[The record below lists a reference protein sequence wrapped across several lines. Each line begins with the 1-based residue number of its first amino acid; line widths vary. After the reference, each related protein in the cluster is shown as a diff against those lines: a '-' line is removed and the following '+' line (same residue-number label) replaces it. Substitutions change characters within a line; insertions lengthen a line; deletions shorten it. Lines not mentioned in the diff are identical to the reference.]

1 MAPVTSLNRR
11 DIIINQESYDLCVI
25 LPLSLNSF
33 HKEKYRS
40 KNKLNCLL
48 GKPGEKKN
56 VLVLK
61 KKNQMNLS
69 NRFFVRI
76 YFSNSMKE
84 DDGTN

>member
-1 MAPVTSLNRR
+1 MAPVTSLNGK
-11 DIIINQESYDLCVI
+11 DIIIDQVSDLFLI
-25 LPLSLNSF
+25 IPLSLNSF

-48 GKPGEKKN
+48 GKPGEKQN

-69 NRFFVRI
+69 KRFFVRI